1 MQMELKVKSR
11 ERLRDKPYGNT
22 YDPGQCWLDDDGTV
36 PVIRF
41 HAWDDLPWA
50 ELTFS
55 TRLGGVSEGMFTS
68 MNFNTKLGDSLE
80 NVRENYRRYAQSLG
94 FDYRDIVLSD
104 QVHDTKVAW
113 VGRGQVM
120 GERVEKKIREADGLV
135 TDEDDVILATSYAD
149 CVPLFFVDEARQV
162 IASSHSGWK
171 GTVLRMGEKTVKTLV
186 DHGSSLQD
194 IRAVIGPSICQDC
207 YEVSE
212 DVAEAFRRE
221 FSPEQCQNML
231 HCGRIGEDGWQ
242 RYQLDLWAANY
253 YVLRDAGLS
262 DSQITVSGVCTC
274 CQPDLLF
281 SHRAS
286 HGRRGNLNGFLRIK
300 KRLEN

>member
-1 MQMELKVKSR
+1 
-11 ERLRDKPYGNT
+11 
-22 YDPGQCWLDDDGTV
+22 
-36 PVIRF
+36 
-41 HAWDDLPWA
+41 
-50 ELTFS
+50 
-55 TRLGGVSEGMFTS
+55 
-68 MNFNTKLGDSLE
+68 
-80 NVRENYRRYAQSLG
+80 
-94 FDYRDIVLSD
+94 
-104 QVHDTKVAW
+104 
-113 VGRGQVM
+113 
-120 GERVEKKIREADGLV
+120 
-135 TDEDDVILATSYAD
+135 
-149 CVPLFFVDEARQV
+149 
-162 IASSHSGWK
+162 
-171 GTVLRMGEKTVKTLV
+171 MGEKTVKTLV

-221 FSPEQCQNML
+221 FSPEQCQDML

-286 HGRRGNLNGFLRIK
+286 HGRRGNLNVFLRIK